1 MKELA
6 GVKCIIDFR
15 IAYYG
20 FIGHSRSK
28 YLEAALELHKGLTNS
43 VVSSLNDIIED
54 ILETVNKNTC
64 VFQSKKYDFFNKE

>member
-6 GVKCIIDFR
+6 GVKCIIDCR

-54 ILETVNKNTC
+54 W
-64 VFQSKKYDFFNKE
+64 